1 LRLPVA
7 WAETGGR
14 TAEPKTIEVRAK
26 FARDV
31 LRAGETR
38 RFALICARRPV
49 GAGDRAPWCGPAHDQ
64 SARVIGGPG
73 QLERDLP
80 AAPS

>member
-1 LRLPVA
+1 VA

-38 RFALICARRPV
+38 RLR
-49 GAGDRAPWCGPAHDQ
+49 
-64 SARVIGGPG
+64 
-73 QLERDLP
+73 
-80 AAPS
+80 